1 MCIDPLRKTGRN
13 LGRTGRIPR
22 DQPFRDSAD
31 VYVTQNE
38 RLHVGRRVSARIRA
52 GCMSFHA
59 HTLAETSHW
68 RWNVHEASAHGAAA
82 GAVTREVVLDGDA
95 AIEWV
100 AALGWVAEPIN
111 SRFQVIADLI
121 RTDSFAIGRIWHT
134 PAHLSFV
141 VDDETP
147 PDLFHSVYGIEGTQ
161 ILTSDTERVDLHPGQ
176 MHVQSFGEPLTIT
189 SHEPV
194 ARLFFVSSWAR
205 LRDFEGNVPEPHTG
219 LFGASNAYREIFTS
233 AAHAALNSVTTVEG
247 AGFDR
252 VRTGL
257 DQLFAGVLADDAPAR
272 PRRARGVGTSQEG
285 RDGLRVTP
293 SLLRRAS
300 QRIEASASDV
310 TFDAGKLA
318 RDLGISTASLYRAY
332 EDTNLTPA
340 SQLRRVR
347 ARLARDLLEAP
358 GEFGDVDTQDLK
370 RIAAAAGFGSVR
382 AMRRALDGL
391 SDSESEAQSDIS
403 AGESGIARI

>member
-1 MCIDPLRKTGRN
+1 M
-13 LGRTGRIPR
+13 
-22 DQPFRDSAD
+22 
-31 VYVTQNE
+31 
-38 RLHVGRRVSARIRA
+38 
-52 GCMSFHA
+52 
-59 HTLAETSHW
+59 
-68 RWNVHEASAHGAAA
+68 HEASAHGAAA

-100 AALGWVAEPIN
+100 AALGWVAGPIN

-147 PDLFHSVYGIEGTQ
+147 PGLFHSVYGIEGTQ
-161 ILTSDTERVDLHPGQ
+161 ILTSDTERVDLHPGR

-205 LRDFEGNVPEPHTG
+205 LRDLEGRVAEPHSG

-310 TFDAGKLA
+310 TFDAGRLA
-318 RDLGISTASLYRAY
+318 RDLGVSTASLYRAY
-332 EDTNLTPA
+332 EETNLTPA
-340 SQLRRVR
+340 TQLRRVR
-347 ARLARDLLEAP
+347 ARLARHLLEDI
-358 GEFGDVDTQDLK
+358 GGSGDVDTQNLK

-382 AMRRALDGL
+382 AMRRALVDKLDRESDEQL
-391 SDSESEAQSDIS
+391 SRDADATGVGADPSSD
-403 AGESGIARI
+403 ALTPVA